1 MAKVLVGLSGGVDSA
16 VVAAMLK
23 QQGHEVYGYT
33 LKLLEATSEDSEGCC
48 TFKDIRDARLIC
60 DKMGIEYLVTNWKQ
74 YFKKNIIDKYIQG
87 AREGIAYNP
96 CVSCNSTVKLPVLVA
111 VANHFGCDYV
121 ATGHYARVKNGRITK
136 AKNSKKDQSYF
147 LWETPPHLV
156 ERFLFPLGEFESKD
170 DTRSL
175 ARQFGLH
182 VADKKDSTDLCFL
195 EGGTKEVFLAKHGID
210 TENSPGDFVDSAG
223 GVIGR
228 HNGYARF
235 VRGQRA
241 GIGGTSTPR
250 YVLNVLP
257 ASNRVVVG
265 SREQASNATI
275 RLGGSRMDY
284 AGDTTLLT
292 AVLRYQSS
300 PVPVEAI
307 RCLPD
312 GGAEVSLGTPVF
324 GAAAGQSCV
333 FYRDD
338 EVVGGGIIV

>member
-16 VVAAMLK
+16 VVAALLK

-74 YFKKNIIDKYIQG
+74 HFKKNIIDKYVQG
-87 AREGIAYNP
+87 ARDGIAYNP
-96 CVSCNSTVKLPVLVA
+96 CVACNSTVKLPVLVA

-121 ATGHYARVKNGRITK
+121 ATGHYARVQNGRIAR
-136 AKNSKKDQSYF
+136 AKNLKKDQSYF
-147 LWETPPHLV
+147 LWETPTHLV
-156 ERFLFPLGEFESKD
+156 DRFLFPLGEFDSKE
-170 DTRSL
+170 DTRAM
-175 ARQFGLH
+175 AREFGLH

-195 EGGTKEVFLAKHGID
+195 EGGTKDAFLAKHGIN
-210 TENSPGDFVDSAG
+210 TETNSGEFIDSTG
-223 GVIGR
+223 TVVGK
-228 HNGYARF
+228 HNGFAHY
-235 VRGQRA
+235 VTGQRA
-241 GIGGTSTPR
+241 SIGGASSPR

-257 ASNRVVVG
+257 ASNHVVVG
-265 SREQASNATI
+265 SREQASTTNV
-275 RLGGSRMDY
+275 RLGASRMDY
-284 AGDTTLLT
+284 AGDVKDIT
-292 AVLRYQSS
+292 AVLRYHSS

-312 GGAEVSLGTPVF
+312 GTTELTLGVPVF

-333 FYRDD
+333 FYRGE
-338 EVVGGGIIV
+338 EVVGGGTIA